1 MLMTIQGEDVGDVE
15 VSDAGAEGLAD
26 AQLQAVRVRCRIR
39 PKPSLNSSNNNHN
52 SNTNLADAQLGH
64 LTRCHLI
71 HNSNNNR
78 TSINSRNHL
87 KTLSSSLFS
96 STSVGLILT
105 LSSEPCLCIMTD
117 MDHQRVN
124 VADVDSRGAVVLD
137 KDNNSVGLHLHSN
150 SNNLLILNK
159 MIKKNRS
166 LFRDVVDAADL
177 AVDKEVSKDVPHNSA
192 EVDAGDREARN
203 AEVEDHNM
211 KM

>member
-1 MLMTIQGEDVGDVE
+1 M
-15 VSDAGAEGLAD
+15 
-26 AQLQAVRVRCRIR
+26 
-39 PKPSLNSSNNNHN
+39 
-52 SNTNLADAQLGH
+52 
-64 LTRCHLI
+64 
-71 HNSNNNR
+71 
-78 TSINSRNHL
+78 
-87 KTLSSSLFS
+87 SSSLFS
-96 STSVGLILT
+96 STSVGLTLT
-105 LSSEPCLCIMTD
+105 LSNEPCLCIMTD

-177 AVDKEVSKDVPHNSA
+177 AADKVVSRDVLHNSA
-192 EVDAGDREARN
+192 EVDAGGREARN
-203 AEVEDHNM
+203 AEAADHNM